1 MKSDIAMRVAFIV
14 IDMQYDFGDPNGA
27 LFVPGG
33 DTVVEPVNTLRS
45 TLEGVGALTVFT
57 QDWHPAEH
65 VSFASNNNG
74 AALFSVVNLAGIG
87 DQVMWPNH
95 CVMNTPGASFL
106 PALHFDAAVDKVIRK
121 GSLRDVDS
129 YSGFGSP
136 GRKRER
142 TALEDTLRAAG
153 VTHVVIAGL
162 ALDYCVSYTARDAAE
177 LGFRVCVAKFATRGI
192 SLDSIEKE
200 MALMKEAGVVVA
212 ESAEEV
218 TAFARG
224 NL

>member
-1 MKSDIAMRVAFIV
+1 MRLAFIV
-14 IDMQYDFGDPNGA
+14 IDMQHDFGDASGA
-27 LFVPGG
+27 LYVPGG
-33 DTVVEPVNTLRS
+33 DTVVEPVNKLRS
-45 TLEGVGALTVFT
+45 TLEGAGAMTVFT

-74 AALFSVVNLAGIG
+74 AALFSLVNLEGIG

-106 PALHFDAAVDKVIRK
+106 PSLNFNAAVDKVIRK
-121 GSLRDVDS
+121 GSLREVDS

-142 TALEDTLRAAG
+142 TALEDELRAAG
-153 VTHVVIAGL
+153 VTHIVIAGL

-177 LGFRVCVAKFATRGI
+177 LGFRTCVAKFATRGI
-192 SLDSIEKE
+192 SPESIEKE
-200 MALMKEAGVVVA
+200 IALMQEAGVVIADSVD
-212 ESAEEV
+212 EV
-218 TAFARG
+218 IAFLG
-224 NL
+224 